1 MIKIL
6 TAPDLLD
13 LVGEVG
19 QLQLDGWVLEKVLMN
34 RRHRVSTWYVVLRK
48 EV

>member
-6 TAPDLLD
+6 TAAALLD
-13 LVGEVG
+13 LVKEVG
-19 QLQLDGWVLEKVLMN
+19 QLQLDGWVLQKVLMN
-34 RRHRVSTWYVVLRK
+34 QRHRVSTWYVVLRK